1 MKIRRLLIALFSVS
15 VLGILTGTAGAEDQ
29 DRQFRRVLLISVDG
43 LHAIDLANYVK
54 SHPQSTLAGLS
65 ARGLTFTSASSSRP
79 SDSFPGLLAMTT
91 GGSPNSTGVW
101 YDDSFD
107 RNLSPP
113 GSNCATVGT
122 EVVYDETIDFDLTK
136 LDGGGGIDPAKLPRD
151 PRQGC
156 APVFPHRYLRVN
168 TIFEVVKANGGY
180 TAWADK
186 HPAYEILN
194 GPSGK
199 GLDDF
204 FGPEINSLVVPL
216 PGVPGCESVPDPT
229 ATDAWTS
236 SFKNIQC
243 YDLLKVR
250 AILNQINGRDHA
262 GTKAAPVPTV
272 FGMNFQSV
280 SVGQKLV
287 EASIG
292 VTGGY
297 TDAMATPSAAL
308 LDEIRFVDAALGQ
321 MVSALKTRGLAD
333 STVIIISAKHGQSP
347 IDPLKLRT
355 KNRGAVVLDP
365 ADIVGALSGNPL
377 AQATN
382 DDISLLWLTDQNRTN
397 EAAAA
402 LRSHQVG
409 IAASKIYWDATL
421 ELQFNDPRIDPRV
434 PDIIV
439 QPELGV
445 IYAEQQATKL
455 AEHGGQFDEDTNVAL
470 LVSAPAVRSRRIT
483 AAVQTTQV
491 APTILKLLG
500 LDPQALAAVKA
511 EGTAALPGF

>member
-1 MKIRRLLIALFSVS
+1 
-15 VLGILTGTAGAEDQ
+15 
-29 DRQFRRVLLISVDG
+29 
-43 LHAIDLANYVK
+43 
-54 SHPQSTLAGLS
+54 
-65 ARGLTFTSASSSRP
+65 
-79 SDSFPGLLAMTT
+79 MTT

-107 RNLSPP
+107 RSLSPP

-151 PRQGC
+151 PQQGC
-156 APVFPHRYLRVN
+156 TPVFPHRYLRVN
-168 TIFEVVKANGGY
+168 TIFEVVKASGGY

-243 YDLLKVR
+243 YDMLKVR

-321 MVSALKTRGLAD
+321 MVSALKTRK
-333 STVIIISAKHGQSP
+333 S
-347 IDPLKLRT
+347 DP
-355 KNRGAVVLDP
+355 
-365 ADIVGALSGNPL
+365 
-377 AQATN
+377 
-382 DDISLLWLTDQNRTN
+382 ISLDTVSTTMTGAKEVED
-397 EAAAA
+397 
-402 LRSHQVG
+402 
-409 IAASKIYWDATL
+409 
-421 ELQFNDPRIDPRV
+421 
-434 PDIIV
+434 
-439 QPELGV
+439 
-445 IYAEQQATKL
+445 
-455 AEHGGQFDEDTNVAL
+455 GGE
-470 LVSAPAVRSRRIT
+470 
-483 AAVQTTQV
+483 
-491 APTILKLLG
+491 
-500 LDPQALAAVKA
+500 KA
-511 EGTAALPGF
+511 EVDAWP